1 MYCFVAAYM
10 ANKDNGGESIFNSQM
25 KHKISVWSES
35 DFHMTVTQACTFT
48 VGTHCQ
54 QLLSFNISSSL
65 LLLVVVTVRSR
76 LMVMILFAENLKINL
91 KMISNSK

>member
-1 MYCFVAAYM
+1 LYCFVAAYM

-54 QLLSFNISSSL
+54 QLLSFNISSFL
-65 LLLVVVTVRSR
+65 NVVSESVTTRGYYEHR
-76 LMVMILFAENLKINL
+76 TAGNDFIR
-91 KMISNSK
+91 